1 VSASDRGAGPD
12 AWDLSAP
19 APTTLGDRDVATTGD
34 RLAGRRVALMVTGGI
49 AALRSPMT
57 ARRLR
62 REGADV
68 VAFASEEALRYVG
81 RDALA
86 WATTH
91 ALVTRLSPAA
101 EHLGDDAPFDA
112 YLVAPATYNTIN
124 KLAVGIAD
132 NPLLATLASALGRAE
147 RGLARVLVAPTM
159 HGTMHNRI
167 LVDNLRRLRDLGV
180 WIVPPRQEDGKDKLP
195 DDPVLV
201 DHVARAVAALPR

>member
-1 VSASDRGAGPD
+1 MSATDPRDPSG
-12 AWDLSAP
+12 AWDLSP
-19 APTTLGDRDVATTGD
+19 PPPTALGDRDVAVTGD

-57 ARRLR
+57 ARHLR

-91 ALVTRLSPAA
+91 DVVTRLSPAA
-101 EHLGDDAPFDA
+101 EHLGDEAPFHA
-112 YLVAPATYNTIN
+112 YLVAPATYNSLN
-124 KLAVGIAD
+124 KLALGIAD
-132 NPLLATLASALGRAE
+132 SPLLATLASALGRQE

-159 HGTMHNRI
+159 HGTMHNRVLI
-167 LVDNLRRLRDLGV
+167 ENLQRLRGLGV
-180 WIVPPRQEDGKDKLP
+180 WVIRPTQADGKDKLP
-195 DDPVLV
+195 DDAVLV
-201 DHVARAVAALPR
+201 DHVAKAVAALP